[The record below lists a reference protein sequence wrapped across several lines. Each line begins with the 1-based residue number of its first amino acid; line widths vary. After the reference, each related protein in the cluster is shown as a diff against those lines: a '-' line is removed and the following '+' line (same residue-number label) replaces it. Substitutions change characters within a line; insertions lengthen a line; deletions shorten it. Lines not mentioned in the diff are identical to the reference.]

1 MCVGWASGISFSP
14 FSAPCRQVL
23 SPSSDC
29 DLNGISFPLQVKSG
43 KDDNAL
49 MQQLGEYLTD
59 NGAVLQDYF
68 RQADKDKS
76 GEATVN
82 IESFMSCRTCSDMT

>member
-1 MCVGWASGISFSP
+1 MCLGWALFLFPLCIM
-14 FSAPCRQVL
+14 SAGSIRL

-29 DLNGISFPLQVKSG
+29 DLNGFCFPLQVKSG

-76 GEATVN
+76 GEAAAGY
-82 IESFMSCRTCSDMT
+82 R